1 MLRNRKFITCLLIGF
16 FAVFNVFSQS
26 DMTFALVEKY
36 ATKAV
41 LIDGGIMTQGTPD
54 EVFKSK
60 DFLKIFGYPS
70 EGGKTNE

>member
-36 ATKAV
+36 LNQANNAYDEGNLSEAYKN
-41 LIDGGIMTQGTPD
+41 INGCMT
-54 EVFKSK
+54 
-60 DFLKIFGYPS
+60 IA
-70 EGGKTNE
+70 

>member
-1 MLRNRKFITCLLIGF
+1 MDIFYKLVADLRKEHHI
-16 FAVFNVFSQS
+16 AVILVSH
-26 DMTFALVEKY
+26 DFALVEKY